1 MSTSGDAPGR
11 AAALIL
17 TAYVAYFYVFMEWL
31 FFVTKP
37 SFMDSFSHLGAVCSL
52 LVPPLALLALGA
64 PLALLLGG
72 RAGAPRAGLLAPA
85 VLLGATFFLM
95 ADNFVYTLTGWGVI
109 SSGSIARFALGG
121 ALLAAVFG
129 GYRLLAGLERG
140 VAGRLNF
147 HRIVSTLLVAA
158 SGISLVIQVSTSDL
172 ALADVEVRAGPG
184 PIRRPHIIFLGTDA
198 LSATFTSLYGHPL
211 PTTPFL
217 ERLATESVV
226 FENAFANA
234 GKTTG
239 SVVSMLAGKAPHRLK
254 VGFPPQILPQQHAF
268 QHLPAMLRRLGYRGF
283 QRSIRFYG
291 DGGDLNMQSAFER
304 ANLRDLPAPMPGS
317 LGAKLLY
324 VFNAESV
331 FATRL
336 RDRLVHRVLHVFGV
350 KRMANHFL
358 LVQSN
363 EGLGLELDRRSID
376 RAFRFMTE
384 EPGPF
389 FLHLHL
395 MGTHCCDWNGG
406 SGWFEKNYPELAKQE
421 QYAAWQGRMLGSVHD
436 ADELF
441 EGFTERLARAGLLE
455 SSILIVSSD
464 HTYNWDTDQ
473 RVPLLIRFPQGEPR
487 GVVTRNV
494 ELVDLPATLLDYM
507 GVEVPSW
514 MSSRSLMD
522 PDPSPTPGES
532 ELVIRDHRPIVSLAR
547 FSYRRYGV
555 SGAWFSSMLDPG
567 PPHYGVEWAQV
578 VQCNQWLKLQLATGK
593 IRMGPVRGHTDPC
606 ARSELAEP
614 WRLRAWLRSE
624 LEREGFS
631 FDWDPESRPLSGRA
645 RDAHR
650 VESTRT
656 LKE

>member
-1 MSTSGDAPGR
+1 MTRVSTSGDAPGR
-11 AAALIL
+11 ATALIL
-17 TAYVAYFYVFMEWL
+17 TAYVAYFYVLMEWL

-37 SFMDSFSHLGAVCSL
+37 SFMDSFTLLGAVCAL

-64 PLALLLGG
+64 PLALLLGS
-72 RAGAPRAGLLAPA
+72 RTRTPRAGLLAPA

-95 ADNFVYTLTGWGVI
+95 ADNFVYTLTGWGVV
-109 SSGSIARFALGG
+109 SSGSIARFALAGVF
-121 ALLAAVFG
+121 LAAVWG

-140 VAGRLNF
+140 VAGRLAF
-147 HRIVSTLLVAA
+147 HRMVSAFLVAV
-158 SGISLVIQVSTSDL
+158 SGISLVTQVLTSDL
-172 ALADVEVRAGPG
+172 ALADVEVRARPG
-184 PIRRPHIIFLGTDA
+184 EIRRPNIIFLGTDA
-198 LSATFTSLYGHPL
+198 ISATFMSLYGYRL

-217 ERLATESVV
+217 QRLGTESVV

-254 VGFPPQILPQQHAF
+254 VGFPPQILPQEHAF
-268 QHLPAMLRRLGYRGF
+268 QHLPAMLRQLGYRGF

-291 DGGDLNMQSAFER
+291 DGGDLNMQSAFDR

-324 VFNAESV
+324 VFNAEAV

-336 RDRLVHRVLHVFGV
+336 RDRLLHRLLHVFGI

-363 EGLGLELDRRSID
+363 EGLGLELDRDSVD
-376 RAFRFMTE
+376 RAFRFMTA

-395 MGTHCCDWNGG
+395 MGTHCCEWSGG

-421 QYAAWQGRMLGSVHD
+421 EYAEWQGRMLGSVHD

-441 EGFTERLARAGLLE
+441 ENFIERLAKAGLLE
-455 SSILIVSSD
+455 SAILIVSSD

-473 RVPLLIRFPQGEPR
+473 RVPLLIRFPEGEPR
-487 GVVTRNV
+487 GVVSRNV
-494 ELVDLPATLLDYM
+494 ELVDLPATILDYM
-507 GVEVPSW
+507 GVEVPPW

-522 PDPSPTPGES
+522 PDPSPTPSES

-547 FSYRRYGV
+547 FSYKRYRIG
-555 SGAWFSSMLDPG
+555 GAWFSSMLDPG

-578 VQCNQWLKLQLATGK
+578 VQCNQWLKLHLATGR
-593 IRMGPVRGHTDPC
+593 IRMGLVRGHTDPC
-606 ARSELAEP
+606 SRSELAAP
-614 WRLRAWLRSE
+614 RRLRAWLRRE

-631 FDWDPESRPLSGRA
+631 FDWDPKVDL
-645 RDAHR
+645 
-650 VESTRT
+650 
-656 LKE
+656 